1 METETYTTTL
11 DAGSFK
17 GYGEAI
23 VADGAT
29 GEAIVLARKVA
40 TIALHPA
47 EGGSGKIQYTTSLPS
62 KVQSNNARWIDW
74 KAGVVSESTASVVDG
89 PVTAIRGVSVAGQ
102 LVIELIR

>member
-1 METETYTTTL
+1 METETYTNTL
-11 DAGSFK
+11 DAGTFS
-17 GYGEAI
+17 GYGEVT

-29 GEAIVLARKVA
+29 GDAILLARRVA

-62 KVQSNNARWIDW
+62 KVQNNTGRWIDW
-74 KAGVVSESTASVVDG
+74 KAGVVAEATAAVVDG
-89 PVTAIRGVSVAGQ
+89 PVTAIRGVSVSGQ